1 MHHIFV
7 FHSPTKEHLD
17 CFHVYGNAVAN
28 MGCRYLFEIVISFS
42 SGKYPEVE
50 LLDLLVFINKLI
62 SSFS

>member
-28 MGCRYLFEIVISFS
+28 MGCRYLFEIVISFPLD
-42 SGKYPEVE
+42 KYPEVE
-50 LLDLLVFINKLI
+50 LLTHMVVLFLI
-62 SSFS
+62 F